1 MPTLLLQGAIEVKQC
16 NAAPGRAAGDN
27 RHAQTL
33 ATRNGSGGSYKQAL
47 AACQRR

>member
-1 MPTLLLQGAIEVKQC
+1 MPALLLRGAIEVKQC
-16 NAAPGRAAGDN
+16 DAAPGRAVGND

-47 AACQRR
+47 ALCQRR